1 MEISD
6 FLAKRW
12 TALSFERVTLKTLGL
27 RIQLGHWRRNDNCPV
42 PTPCAG
48 DDFVIVDNN
57 GVHEV
62 GLDFC
67 GCGQGGLPTSQLLRA
82 SLWAATTTSPRTA
95 ATFAVLRRFQL
106 LSFESKCGAYEFY
119 QSLAREADN
128 VRYKKSKVRVS
139 VCYTYSN

>member
-1 MEISD
+1 M
-6 FLAKRW
+6 
-12 TALSFERVTLKTLGL
+12 LGL
-27 RIQLGHWRRNDNCPV
+27 RIQLGHWRGHDICPV

-48 DDFVIVDNN
+48 DDFVIVDNG

-67 GCGQGGLPTSQLLRA
+67 GCGLGGLPTTQLLHA

-119 QSLAREADN
+119 QSLARESDN
-128 VRYKKSKVRVS
+128 IRYKKSKVRLF
-139 VCYTYSN
+139 VCYA